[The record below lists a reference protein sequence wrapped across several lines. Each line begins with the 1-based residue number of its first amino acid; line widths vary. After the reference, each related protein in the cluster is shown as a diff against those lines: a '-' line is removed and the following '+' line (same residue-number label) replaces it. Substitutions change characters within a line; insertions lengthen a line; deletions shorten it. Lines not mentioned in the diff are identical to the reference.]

1 MAAHWALPLKNT
13 LLFLSPDLFSQHKVP
28 MLTMTY
34 ETPHRTPTA
43 KAIAAFLLDKNS
55 IVQQRLCKF
64 LISRVM
70 KGNGSKLVAVKTADT
85 DIRACPVCNSRAA
98 APEHRL
104 SPKASL

>member
-1 MAAHWALPLKNT
+1 MAAHWAPPLKNT
-13 LLFLSPDLFSQHKVP
+13 LLLSPDLFSQHKFP
-28 MLTMTY
+28 MLTITY

-43 KAIAAFLLDKNS
+43 KAIAAFLLDKHS
-55 IVQQRLCKF
+55 VVQQRLCKF